1 MRTEITSEFGTK
13 VIIGDLDKGS
23 EVIGEAS
30 RENRRSRNTTT
41 LSRNKMGTETELK
54 MEGNAGSR
62 CRLFFSRWEIIVA
75 DANGTFGGNID
86 TR

>member
-1 MRTEITSEFGTK
+1 
-13 VIIGDLDKGS
+13 
-23 EVIGEAS
+23 
-30 RENRRSRNTTT
+30 
-41 LSRNKMGTETELK
+41 

-62 CRLFFSRWEIIVA
+62 GRLSFSRWEIIVA